1 MQTTDIRAVSEP
13 RLIVEQGVAARVA
26 AIAEPVIEGLGLRLV
41 RVKISGLSG
50 CTVQIMAERSDG
62 TMTIED
68 CETLSRALSPVLDVA
83 DPIDRAYRLEISSPG
98 LDRPLV
104 RRSDFDR
111 HTGHTI
117 KVEMAIA
124 VDGRRRFRGA
134 LVGTEGD
141 NARLRRDQVAA
152 GEDPDVLLPIG
163 DMAEAKV
170 MLTDAV
176 ISESLKRD
184 KSQSG
189 ETGEASESDD
199 SEQTGERKPKGAHK
213 AARKHPRAPWH
224 DTRRNRADQSNAQE
238 FRPDGNSRA
247 AQHEGD

>member
-1 MQTTDIRAVSEP
+1 MMQTTDIRAEFEP

-26 AIAEPVIEGLGLRLV
+26 AIAEPGIEGLGLRLV

-50 CTVQIMAERSDG
+50 CTVQVMAERSDG

-104 RRSDFDR
+104 RRSDFER

-117 KVEMAIA
+117 KIEMAIA
-124 VDGRRRFRGA
+124 VEGRRRFRGS
-134 LVGTEGD
+134 LIGTEGD
-141 NARLRRDQVAA
+141 SARLRRDQVAS
-152 GEDPDVLLPIG
+152 GEDPEVLLPIG

-170 MLTDAV
+170 TLTDTL
-176 ISESLKRD
+176 ISESLKRG
-184 KSQSG
+184 KSPSG
-189 ETGEASESDD
+189 EAGDD
-199 SEQTGERKPKGAHK
+199 EQTSERKPKD
-213 AARKHPRAPWH
+213 ARKHTRAPWH
-224 DTRRNRADQSNAQE
+224 DTRRNRVDQSRAKE
-238 FRPDGNSRA
+238 FRPDGSGRA

>member
-1 MQTTDIRAVSEP
+1 MQTTDIRAESEP

-26 AIAEPVIEGLGLRLV
+26 TIAEPVIEGFGLRLV
-41 RVKISGLSG
+41 RAKISGMSG
-50 CTVQIMAERSDG
+50 CTVQIMAERPDG

-104 RRSDFDR
+104 RRSDFER
-111 HTGHTI
+111 HVGHTI

-124 VDGRRRFRGA
+124 VEGRRRFRGS

-141 NARLRRDQVAA
+141 SARLCRDQVAP
-152 GEDPDVLLPIG
+152 GEAPEVLLPIG

-170 MLTDAV
+170 TLTDAV
-176 ISESLKRD
+176 ISESLKRG
-184 KSQSG
+184 KSQLG
-189 ETGEASESDD
+189 ETNDD
-199 SEQTGERKPKGAHK
+199 EQAGGRQPKGAHK
-213 AARKHPRAPWH
+213 GTRKHARAPWH
-224 DTRRNRADQSNAQE
+224 DTRRNRANQSDAKQ
-238 FRPDGNSRA
+238 FQPDGNGRA

>member
-1 MQTTDIRAVSEP
+1 MMQTTDTRAEIEP

-41 RVKISGLSG
+41 RVKISGLAG
-50 CTVQIMAERSDG
+50 CTVQVMAERPDG

-68 CETLSRALSPVLDVA
+68 CEALSRALSPVLDVA

-104 RRSDFDR
+104 RRSDFER
-111 HTGHTI
+111 NIGSTI

-124 VDGRRRFRGA
+124 VEGRRRFRGS
-134 LVGTEGD
+134 LVGTKGD
-141 NARLRRDQVAA
+141 SARLRRDQAA
-152 GEDPDVLLPIG
+152 PGEDAEVLLPIG

-170 MLTDAV
+170 ALTDAV
-176 ISESLKRD
+176 ISESLKRG
-184 KSQSG
+184 KSPSG
-189 ETGEASESDD
+189 ETGDD
-199 SEQTGERKPKGAHK
+199 EQSGGRKHKGA
-213 AARKHPRAPWH
+213 RAPWH
-224 DTRRNRADQSNAQE
+224 DTRRRRTDQTRTKE
-238 FRPDGNSRA
+238 FRPGGNSRA

>member
-1 MQTTDIRAVSEP
+1 MMQTTDIRAEFEP

-26 AIAEPVIEGLGLRLV
+26 TIAEPVIEGFGLRLV
-41 RVKISGLSG
+41 RVKVSGLSG
-50 CTVQIMAERSDG
+50 CTVQVMAERPDG

-104 RRSDFDR
+104 RRSDFER
-111 HTGHTI
+111 HAGHTI
-117 KVEMAIA
+117 KVEMAVA
-124 VDGRRRFRGA
+124 AEGRRRFRGS
-134 LVGTEGD
+134 LIGTEGD
-141 NARLRRDQVAA
+141 SARLRRDQVAA
-152 GEDPDVLLPIG
+152 GEAPEVLLPIG

-176 ISESLKRD
+176 ISESLKRG

-189 ETGEASESDD
+189 ETGDD
-199 SEQTGERKPKGAHK
+199 EQTSGHKPKGAH
-213 AARKHPRAPWH
+213 APWR
-224 DTRRNRADQSNAQE
+224 DTRRNRAGQSRAKQ
-238 FRPDGNSRA
+238 FRPDGNGRA